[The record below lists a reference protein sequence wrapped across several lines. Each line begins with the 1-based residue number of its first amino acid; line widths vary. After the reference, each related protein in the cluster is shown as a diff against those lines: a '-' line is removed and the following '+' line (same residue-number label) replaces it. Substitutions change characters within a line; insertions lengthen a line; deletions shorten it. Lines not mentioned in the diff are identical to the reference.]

1 MIIIPNCIIQTQQ
14 LVVNCVLFLNI
25 QKQLLLSPMVWVGH
39 CELSY
44 TTVVVST
51 STSDQNCFSV
61 RCVRHTEQAVYTAH
75 TLYYCIHWVL
85 YEWTYIRT
93 YIYVCMYAYTHTTY
107 TYTTHAT
114 THRHAHPQAYT
125 CMHAC
130 MHAHTHARMHARTHT
145 RTHARTHT
153 HTHTHTKAYF
163 NIT

>member
-1 MIIIPNCIIQTQQ
+1 
-14 LVVNCVLFLNI
+14 
-25 QKQLLLSPMVWVGH
+25 MVWVGH

-93 YIYVCMYAYTHTTY
+93 YIYTYMYVCMHTHTQHIHTPPMQPP
-107 TYTTHAT
+107 TDMH
-114 THRHAHPQAYT
+114 THRHT
-125 CMHAC
+125 HAC
-130 MHAHTHARMHARTHT
+130 MHA
-145 RTHARTHT
+145 RTHAHT
-153 HTHTHTKAYF
+153 HTQKPTSTLPNQLVRPAKYNHRVSDYT
-163 NIT
+163 